1 VKPNNGDNIK
11 DRENS
16 RPADESDRKNEK
28 RRSAQKVGP
37 SRTGIALT
45 GLGVRVDILEKGTR
59 ETKCRRQQDGKEI
72 TVATAELIFLSPS
85 DPEADSPREL
95 FQHSGIRWHDPA
107 ENP

>member
-16 RPADESDRKNEK
+16 RPADQSDRKNET
-28 RRSAQKVGP
+28 RRGAQK
-37 SRTGIALT
+37 IALT
-45 GLGVRVDILEKGTR
+45 GLGVRVEILEQGTR

-72 TVATAELIFLSPS
+72 TVATAELIFLAPS

-107 ENP
+107 EIP